1 MNATPQALDQ
11 LKKAL
16 NSEENPLAGIRVSAQ
31 QGCCGPALQMAVTE
45 KASTGDN
52 LITIESVNFFIFP
65 QAEELIEGVTVDYG
79 PDGFKLLGMKK
90 SGGCC

>member
-16 NSEENPLAGIRVSAQ
+16 NSEENPLAGIRISAQ
-31 QGCCGPALQMAVTE
+31 QECCGTALQMAVTE
-45 KASTGDN
+45 KASTGDKV
-52 LITIESVNFFIFP
+52 ITIESVNFFISS

-79 PDGFKLLGMKK
+79 PDGFKLNGMKR
-90 SGGCC
+90 SAGC

>member
-16 NSEENPLAGIRVSAQ
+16 NSEENPLAGIRISSQ

-45 KASTGDN
+45 KASIGDKV
-52 LITIESVNFFIFP
+52 IIIESINFFISP
-65 QAEELIEGVTVDYG
+65 QAEDLIEGVTVDYG
-79 PDGFKLLGMKK
+79 PDGFKLNGMKK

>member
-1 MNATPQALDQ
+1 MNATPQALVQ

-16 NSEENPLAGIRVSAQ
+16 NSEENPLAGIRIPAQ

-45 KASTGDN
+45 IASISDKV
-52 LITIESVNFFIFP
+52 ITIESVNFFISS

-79 PDGFKLLGMKK
+79 PDGFKLNGMKK
-90 SGGCC
+90 SSGCC

>member
-11 LKKAL
+11 LKKTL
-16 NSEENPLAGIRVSAQ
+16 NSEENPLAGIRISTQ

-45 KASTGDN
+45 KASTGDKV
-52 LITIESVNFFIFP
+52 ITIDSVNFFISS
-65 QAEELIEGVTVDYG
+65 QAEGMIEGVTVDYG
-79 PDGFKLLGMKK
+79 SDGFKLNGMKK